1 MARPLTLSRTP
12 EQASSTWVCLLLAA
26 MGLLVAATPAQ
37 AQRARDRQNP
47 PAQTA
52 PPAQQPPVPGQ
63 QTQPGQTQ
71 PGQQDQLADP
81 EDQTQ
86 DAPVVVLKPTPFIA
100 TKNLKPWTMRT
111 EVVIRQY
118 RDEVREGENRELT
131 IIPMDFTSATMLFP
145 LLPSTSSH
153 RVLTRKVDGN
163 EILDLTGEVTLN
175 DRPVPQDMALI
186 ERSIDSALLPS
197 NTWRVQWLVANPDR
211 SPFQGVGEINLRF
224 EMPVESTET
233 VFDEAK
239 ARLVPWPTEEWPEQ
253 ALAALQPEAYI
264 EFDPAKR
271 VNNTYST
278 SEMDQLLA
286 LWLEGRDPKQLS
298 PVVLAKWI
306 AGKLAEHVQTSGEG
320 LAYDRR
326 TALFTGF
333 DLQAPPITASTGRG
347 SPFDS
352 TNLLVAMYRRV
363 GLPARVVIGY
373 DVGAAKAGKTFY
385 DRAGGDPDL
394 RAWAEFCLY
403 DEKNQTLG
411 WVPVDVVA
419 MRGNSS
425 RMPPNFMDRPTNYF
439 GTHDELDEVIPL
451 AHHYAPA
458 QTSAWFYTY
467 PAFWGWFVQPRAPIA
482 GSQFIRFDAVRTAR
496 RNNR

>member
-1 MARPLTLSRTP
+1 MASTRKQLRPVVH
-12 EQASSTWVCLLLAA
+12 ASPVWIGVVMAA
-26 MGLLVAATPAQ
+26 AGLMVAASPAN
-37 AQRARDRQNP
+37 AQRARDRQTP
-47 PAQTA
+47 PPQQTT
-52 PPAQQPPVPGQ
+52 PAQQDPADSK
-63 QTQPGQTQ
+63 T
-71 PGQQDQLADP
+71 DQSADP
-81 EDQTQ
+81 EEQAQ
-86 DAPVVVLKPTPFIA
+86 DTPAVVLKPTPFIA
-100 TKNLKPWTMRT
+100 TKNLKPWTLRT

-145 LLPSTSSH
+145 LLPTTSSH
-153 RVLTRKVDGN
+153 RVLTRRVDGK
-163 EILDLTGEVTLN
+163 EILDFTGEVTLN

-186 ERSIDSALLPS
+186 ERSIDGALLPA

-211 SPFQGVGEINLRF
+211 SAFQGVGEINLRF
-224 EMPVESTET
+224 EIPVESTET

-239 ARLVPWPTEEWPEQ
+239 ARAVPWPAEEWPEQ

-271 VNNTYST
+271 GNNTYT
-278 SEMDQLLA
+278 TREIDDLLT
-286 LWLEGRDPKQLS
+286 LWLEGRDPKQLT

-326 TALFTGF
+326 TSLFTGF
-333 DLQAPPITASTGRG
+333 DLQAPPITAATGRG

-373 DVGAAKAGKTFY
+373 DVGAAKGGKTFY
-385 DRAGGDPDL
+385 DRGGGDPDL

-403 DEKNQTLG
+403 DEKEQTLG

-419 MRGNSS
+419 MRGSSS

-496 RNNR
+496 RSNQ